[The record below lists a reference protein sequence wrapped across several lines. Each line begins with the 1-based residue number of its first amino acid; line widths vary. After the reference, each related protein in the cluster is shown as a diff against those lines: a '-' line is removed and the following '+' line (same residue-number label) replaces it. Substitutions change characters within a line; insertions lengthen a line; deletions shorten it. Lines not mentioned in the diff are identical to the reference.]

1 MVISMEYARGNDTG
15 HKSIQQF
22 PWLSLI
28 SDISHSIIFSQA
40 LIFFGPVPVNWQ
52 NTYIAIGIKV
62 LKEISALQV
71 YLKSSCSGLVDH
83 SLQLRHKNEMV

>member
-52 NTYIAIGIKV
+52 NT
-62 LKEISALQV
+62 
-71 YLKSSCSGLVDH
+71 
-83 SLQLRHKNEMV
+83 